1 MNVYEL
7 LEATGGHILMN
18 KAHVTVDGV
27 ELTVGYF
34 DGPELVFTAEGSEL
48 AAKTT
53 NAPKTRKKAVAVVE
67 SVELP
72 AEPEIVVAVEAT
84 E

>member
-7 LEATGGHILMN
+7 LEATGGHILAN
-18 KAHVTVDGV
+18 KAHVTIDGV

-34 DGPELVFTAEGSEL
+34 EGADLVFTDEGREL
-48 AAKTT
+48 EAKLAS
-53 NAPKTRKKAVAVVE
+53 APKTRKKAATVVE
-67 SVELP
+67 SVEP
-72 AEPEIVVAVEAT
+72 SAEPEVAAATDAT

>member
-1 MNVYEL
+1 MTVYEL
-7 LEATGGHILMN
+7 LEAAGGHILMN

-34 DGPELVFTAEGSEL
+34 DDAELVFTEEGSEL
-48 AAKTT
+48 AAKIAAT
-53 NAPKTRKKAVAVVE
+53 PKTRKKAAAVVE
-67 SVELP
+67 S
-72 AEPEIVVAVEAT
+72 ADTT

>member
-18 KAHVTVDGV
+18 KAHTTVDGV
-27 ELTVGYF
+27 DLTVGYF
-34 DGPELVFTAEGSEL
+34 EGADLVFTEEGEEL
-48 AAKTT
+48 AAKISNT
-53 NAPKTRKKAVAVVE
+53 PKTRKKAAAVVE
-67 SVELP
+67 SAQVP
-72 AEPEIVVAVEAT
+72 SEPEIVVTVDAT

>member
-18 KAHVTVDGV
+18 KAHVTVDGI

-34 DGPELVFTAEGSEL
+34 DGPELVFTEEGSEL
-48 AAKTT
+48 AAKTL
-53 NAPKTRKKAVAVVE
+53 APKARKKAAVVVE
-67 SVELP
+67 S
-72 AEPEIVVAVEAT
+72 ADTT